1 MNFVILTK
9 TEWALLC
16 AQGSVDILS
25 ERFAGADNALTAAPD
40 ALAWSLF
47 ARAPRYVSGDA
58 NGMIAAQIEREWAPL
73 PERPLTRL
81 LKLSAVRSFF
91 ALTSSAQRH
100 LSEDASRR
108 NVRLSEPIFE
118 AQWRAWTDE
127 QRRILRVRGSKEL
140 VRLMGLEGALD
151 WSEELGLLGAPNQS
165 EFGVHDSLAS
175 RLQIDALKVISDDR
189 ARATEGTCAHAVVSA
204 TLWASHICGR
214 DIPAEGTPL
223 TSEIGTLYDQLVE
236 ARYGKIDH
244 LSRSLHTGLEHLRL
258 EAAEA
263 FGSFVSPIS
272 VGIFFRYLIASRFGP
287 LPQPADVVSAILRL
301 RVLDGDKVAAACCYL
316 VGLELPPEF
325 VQQIVSCLAPSPTS
339 LISAPEGGMSLGTV
353 TLDTMLEAAA
363 RVPDHHELPP
373 AQVELNASPD
383 QLSDASS
390 GAGSPNDCRD
400 SGDPEKSILSQPERP
415 NA

>member
-25 ERFAGADNALTAAPD
+25 ERFAGAEDALTAAPD

-47 ARAPRYVSGDA
+47 SRAPRYVSGDA
-58 NGMIAAQIEREWAPL
+58 NGMIAAQIDGESSPPL
-73 PERPLTRL
+73 ERPLTRL

-118 AQWRAWTDE
+118 AQWRTWTDE

-151 WSEELGLLGAPNQS
+151 WSEELGLLGEPHQS
-165 EFGVHDSLAS
+165 DLGVYDSLAS
-175 RLQIDALKVISDDR
+175 RLQIDARQVISDDR
-189 ARATEGTCAHAVVSA
+189 ARATEGSCAHAVVSA

-214 DIPAEGTPL
+214 DIPAEGALL

-236 ARYGKIDH
+236 AQYGKIDH
-244 LSRSLHTGLEHLRL
+244 LSRSLHTRLEHLRL

-263 FGSFVSPIS
+263 FGSYVSPIS
-272 VGIFFRYLIASRFGP
+272 VGIFFRFLIASRFGP
-287 LPQPADVVSAILRL
+287 LPQPTDIVSAILRL
-301 RVLDGDKVAAACCYL
+301 RVLDGDKVAASCCYL
-316 VGLELPPEF
+316 VGLELTPEF
-325 VQQIVSCLAPSPTS
+325 VQQIVSFLAPSPTS
-339 LISAPEGGMSLGTV
+339 LIAAPEGGVSPETV
-353 TLDTMLEAAA
+353 TLDTMMEAAA
-363 RVPDHHELPP
+363 RVPDHHEQPP
-373 AQVELNASPD
+373 AKVELTASPNPS
-383 QLSDASS
+383 SDASS

-400 SGDPEKSILSQPERP
+400 SSEPENSNLSQPATP
-415 NA
+415 KD